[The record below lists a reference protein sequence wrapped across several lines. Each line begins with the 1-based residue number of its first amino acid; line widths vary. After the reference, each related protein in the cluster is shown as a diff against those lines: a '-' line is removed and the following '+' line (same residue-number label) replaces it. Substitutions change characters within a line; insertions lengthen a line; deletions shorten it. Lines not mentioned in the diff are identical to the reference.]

1 MLKAFPISPLHD
13 PHTLAR
19 VPRPK
24 PPPPP
29 LPPLPTPIHR
39 SPRLRCRLS
48 GRTGIVI
55 LPTRANTRRAAIGCK
70 NTLPE
75 ADRSH

>member
-13 PHTLAR
+13 PHTMAR

-24 PPPPP
+24 PPA
-29 LPPLPTPIHR
+29 PPLPTPIHR